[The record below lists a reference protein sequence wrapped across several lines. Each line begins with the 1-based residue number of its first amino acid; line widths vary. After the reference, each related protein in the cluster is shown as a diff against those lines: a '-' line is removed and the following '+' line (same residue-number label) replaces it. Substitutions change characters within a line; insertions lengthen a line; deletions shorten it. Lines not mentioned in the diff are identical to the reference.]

1 MRDDFIKKM
10 LEDTNK
16 HGMTWFNKACWV
28 VTIGGLLLL
37 FIQTIRYFG
46 QEFYYV
52 TDTTSY
58 KANT

>member
-16 HGMTWFNKACWV
+16 HGLRWFNKACWV

-46 QEFYYV
+46 
-52 TDTTSY
+52 
-58 KANT
+58 